1 MMSRSQRRICP
12 GVASSAPA
20 SKYDPAPSA
29 SAITISA
36 ALAPSSQAMKGAAR
50 IAVVIA
56 SRVRNGLLLTGELS
70 RRILAADAGQAGE
83 YRDPLR
89 LHSQNRRG
97 QAGPRRSQRRTMTF
111 CTACASPITPP
122 NQSCPTCGA
131 LHAPA
136 VMLHA
141 SRFSADAP
149 AKRSV
154 LIRLLY
160 KTPVLLLF
168 VVAGG
173 FMQRHTAQQQ
183 WLESAYAAAE
193 SAANAGD
200 IVAAREAFMAIVG
213 YRDAAERAS
222 EIETRLEPLEA
233 GYLDG
238 LQAIDRGDYEAAV
251 ELLAPVA
258 EQAPGLRDTV
268 TRLEDARRLLA
279 AELRRDVDAA
289 ETVRDWPAAEQ
300 TLRSLVALDPS
311 DDSSRSRLG
320 LLQREHGPVVLGNDR
335 ALWLVAP
342 DGSEPR
348 QLTDAVHVI
357 WPVWSPDRSQI
368 AFLAP
373 DPDDPMG
380 NVSLYRIAVD
390 GSTPERLVDG
400 VSAHAA
406 PSWSP
411 DGNRIAYTSFAGYD
425 PVYESG
431 AISVRVLDVETR
443 KETDLTGA
451 KYPLAFNPSWSP
463 DGSEIAFIVKNQ
475 GLGERPQHAPGDVM
489 VASLE
494 RSDGAFENV
503 TNGAVRDVWS
513 AAWSPRGDELLLY
526 SLFGQTWYEPPSTSI
541 RLLNRD
547 TGEIDQLAGLDE
559 RPTMPV
565 WSPDGTRFAFTS
577 KETSIAIADSI
588 GNQFELEADEALSGE
603 ITWSPD
609 GQALLLA
616 PWDADTSS
624 TLVDFSGAEPVL
636 SSVRFEFDASPPF
649 ISPPQWAP
657 AVALPPDQNE
667 ALIPAAGASPLS

>member
-1 MMSRSQRRICP
+1 
-12 GVASSAPA
+12 
-20 SKYDPAPSA
+20 
-29 SAITISA
+29 
-36 ALAPSSQAMKGAAR
+36 
-50 IAVVIA
+50 
-56 SRVRNGLLLTGELS
+56 
-70 RRILAADAGQAGE
+70 
-83 YRDPLR
+83 
-89 LHSQNRRG
+89 
-97 QAGPRRSQRRTMTF
+97 MTF
-111 CTACASPITPP
+111 CTACASPITTS

-131 LHAPA
+131 MHAPVVTA
-136 VMLHA
+136 PVPRLP
-141 SRFSADAP
+141 RDAP
-149 AKRSV
+149 VKRSV

-160 KTPVLLLF
+160 LAPVLLLF
-168 VVAGG
+168 AIAAG
-173 FMQRHTAQQQ
+173 FVQRQTAQEQ
-183 WLESAYAAAE
+183 WLASAYAAAE
-193 SAANAGD
+193 DAAREGD
-200 IVAAREAFMAIVG
+200 IVAAREGFMAIIG
-213 YRDAAERAS
+213 YRDAAERAD

-238 LQAIDRGDYEAAV
+238 VQAIERGDYAAAV
-251 ELLAPVA
+251 DLLAPVA
-258 EQAPGLRDTV
+258 EQAPALRDTV

-289 ETVRDWPAAEQ
+289 ETTRDWPAAER
-300 TLRSLVALDPS
+300 TLRDLVALDPT
-311 DDSSRSRLG
+311 DDSSRLRLG
-320 LLQREHGPVVLGNDR
+320 LLQREHGPIVLGNDR

-357 WPVWSPDRSQI
+357 WPVWNPDRSQI

-373 DPDDPMG
+373 DPEDPMG

-400 VSAHAA
+400 VSAHAP

-411 DGNRIAYTSFAGYD
+411 DGTRIAYTSFAGYD
-425 PVYESG
+425 PIYESG

-443 KETDLTGA
+443 EETDLTGSE
-451 KYPLAFNPSWSP
+451 YPLAFNPTWSP
-463 DGSEIAFIVKNQ
+463 DGTEIAFIVKHQ

-489 VASLE
+489 IADLGQIGGDE
-494 RSDGAFENV
+494 FENV

-513 AAWSPRGDELLLY
+513 VTWSPRGDELLLY

-541 RLLNRD
+541 RVLNRV
-547 TGEIDQLAGLDE
+547 TGQIDQLAGIDE

-565 WSPDGTRFAFTS
+565 WSPDGTRFAFTA
-577 KETSIAIADSI
+577 KETSIIVADSS
-588 GNQFELEADEALSGE
+588 GSQHQLEADAALSGE

-624 TLVDFSGAEPVL
+624 TVVDLTAAQPVV

-657 AVALPPDQNE
+657 SVSLPPAQN
-667 ALIPAAGASPLS
+667 AAIVAPASGAPLP

>member
-1 MMSRSQRRICP
+1 
-12 GVASSAPA
+12 
-20 SKYDPAPSA
+20 
-29 SAITISA
+29 
-36 ALAPSSQAMKGAAR
+36 
-50 IAVVIA
+50 
-56 SRVRNGLLLTGELS
+56 
-70 RRILAADAGQAGE
+70 
-83 YRDPLR
+83 
-89 LHSQNRRG
+89 
-97 QAGPRRSQRRTMTF
+97 MTF
-111 CTACASPITPP
+111 CTACASPIATS

-131 LHAPA
+131 LNAPA
-136 VMLHA
+136 VGLNGP
-141 SRFSADAP
+141 RTPADAP
-149 AKRSV
+149 AKRSI

-160 KTPVLLLF
+160 LAPVLLLF
-168 VVAGG
+168 AVAGG
-173 FMQRHTAQQQ
+173 LVQRHTAQQQ
-183 WLESAYAAAE
+183 WLASAYASAQDAAK
-193 SAANAGD
+193 AGD
-200 IVAAREAFMAIVG
+200 IVTAREGFMAILG
-213 YRDAAERAS
+213 YRDAGERAR

-233 GYLDG
+233 AYLDG
-238 LQAIDRGDYEAAV
+238 LQAIERGDYAAAV

-258 EQAPGLRDTV
+258 EQAPALRDTV
-268 TRLEDARRLLA
+268 TRLDDARRLLA
-279 AELRRDVDAA
+279 AELQRDVDAA
-289 ETVRDWPAAEQ
+289 ETVRDWPAAER
-300 TLRSLVALDPS
+300 TLRELVALDAS
-311 DDSSRSRLG
+311 DDSARLRLG
-320 LLQREHGPVVLGNDR
+320 LMQREHGPVLLGNDR

-380 NVSLYRIAVD
+380 NVSLYRIPVD
-390 GSTPERLVDG
+390 GTTPERLVDG

-411 DGNRIAYTSFAGYD
+411 DGTRIAYTSFAGYD

-431 AISVRVLDVETR
+431 AIGVRVVDVESGE
-443 KETDLTGA
+443 ETDLTGA

-463 DGSEIAFIVKNQ
+463 DGSEIAFIVKHQ
-475 GLGERPQHAPGDVM
+475 GLGERPQHAPGDVLVINM
-489 VASLE
+489 G
-494 RSDGAFENV
+494 RSAEGEFENL
-503 TNGAVRDVWS
+503 TDGAVRDVWS
-513 AAWSPRGDELLLY
+513 VSWSPRGDELLLY

-541 RLLNRD
+541 RMLNRV
-547 TGEIDQLAGLDE
+547 TGKIHQIAGIEE

-577 KETSIAIADSI
+577 RETSIVVADSVTS
-588 GNQFELEADEALSGE
+588 QHELDADEALSGE

-624 TLVDFSGAEPVL
+624 TVVDLSGAEPVL

-657 AVALPPDQNE
+657 SVALPPDQNP
-667 ALIPAAGASPLS
+667 ALAPPASGSPLS

>member
-1 MMSRSQRRICP
+1 
-12 GVASSAPA
+12 
-20 SKYDPAPSA
+20 
-29 SAITISA
+29 
-36 ALAPSSQAMKGAAR
+36 
-50 IAVVIA
+50 
-56 SRVRNGLLLTGELS
+56 
-70 RRILAADAGQAGE
+70 
-83 YRDPLR
+83 
-89 LHSQNRRG
+89 
-97 QAGPRRSQRRTMTF
+97 MTF
-111 CTACASPITPP
+111 CTACASPITTS

-131 LHAPA
+131 MHAPV
-136 VMLHA
+136 VMAPVPRLP
-141 SRFSADAP
+141 RDAP
-149 AKRSV
+149 VKRSV

-160 KTPVLLLF
+160 LAPVLLLF
-168 VVAGG
+168 AIAAG
-173 FMQRHTAQQQ
+173 FVQRQTAQEQ
-183 WLESAYAAAE
+183 WLASAYAAAE
-193 SAANAGD
+193 DAAREGD
-200 IVAAREAFMAIVG
+200 IVAAREGFMAIIG
-213 YRDAAERAS
+213 YRDAAERAD

-238 LQAIDRGDYEAAV
+238 VQAIERGDYAAAV
-251 ELLAPVA
+251 DLLAPVA
-258 EQAPGLRDTV
+258 EQAPALRDTV

-289 ETVRDWPAAEQ
+289 ETTRDWPAAER
-300 TLRSLVALDPS
+300 TLRDLVALDPT
-311 DDSSRSRLG
+311 DDSSRLRLG
-320 LLQREHGPVVLGNDR
+320 LLQREHGPIVLGNDR

-357 WPVWSPDRSQI
+357 WPVWNPDRSQI

-373 DPDDPMG
+373 DPEDPMG

-400 VSAHAA
+400 VSAHAP

-411 DGNRIAYTSFAGYD
+411 DGTRIAYTSFAGYD
-425 PVYESG
+425 PIYESG

-443 KETDLTGA
+443 EETDLTGSE
-451 KYPLAFNPSWSP
+451 YPLAFNPTWSP
-463 DGSEIAFIVKNQ
+463 DGTEIAFIVKHQ

-489 VASLE
+489 IADLGQIGGDE
-494 RSDGAFENV
+494 FENV

-513 AAWSPRGDELLLY
+513 VTWSPRGDELLLY

-541 RLLNRD
+541 RVLNRV
-547 TGEIDQLAGLDE
+547 TGQIDQLAGIDE

-565 WSPDGTRFAFTS
+565 WSPDGTRFAFTA
-577 KETSIAIADSI
+577 KETSIIVADSS
-588 GNQFELEADEALSGE
+588 GPQHQLESDAALSGE

-624 TLVDFSGAEPVL
+624 TVVDLTAAQPVV

-657 AVALPPDQNE
+657 SVSLPPAQN
-667 ALIPAAGASPLS
+667 AAIVAPASGAPLP

>member
-1 MMSRSQRRICP
+1 
-12 GVASSAPA
+12 
-20 SKYDPAPSA
+20 
-29 SAITISA
+29 
-36 ALAPSSQAMKGAAR
+36 
-50 IAVVIA
+50 
-56 SRVRNGLLLTGELS
+56 
-70 RRILAADAGQAGE
+70 
-83 YRDPLR
+83 
-89 LHSQNRRG
+89 
-97 QAGPRRSQRRTMTF
+97 MTF
-111 CTACASPITPP
+111 CTSCASPIRTP
-122 NQSCPTCGA
+122 NQPCPTCGA
-131 LHAPA
+131 LHPPA
-136 VMLHA
+136 IAVHG
-141 SRFSADAP
+141 SRFLSSAP
-149 AKRSV
+149 AKPST

-160 KTPVLLLF
+160 LAPVLLLLA
-168 VVAGG
+168 VAGG
-173 FMQRHTAQQQ
+173 LVQRHTAQQQ
-183 WLESAYAAAE
+183 WLASAYAAAHD
-193 SAANAGD
+193 AARAGD
-200 IVAAREAFMAIVG
+200 IVTARDGFTAILG
-213 YRDAAERAS
+213 YRDAAERARA
-222 EIETRLEPLEA
+222 IETRLEPLEA
-233 GYLDG
+233 AYVDG
-238 LQAIDRGDYEAAV
+238 LQAIEQGDYATAV

-258 EQAPGLRDTV
+258 EQAPTLRDTA

-289 ETVRDWPAAEQ
+289 ETIRDWPAAER
-300 TLRSLVALDPS
+300 TLRELIALDAT
-311 DDSSRSRLG
+311 DDSSRRRLG
-320 LLQREHGPVVLGNDR
+320 QLQREHGPIVLGNDR

-411 DGNRIAYTSFAGYD
+411 DGTRIAYTSFAGYD

-431 AISVRVLDVETR
+431 AISVRVVDLETR
-443 KETDLTGA
+443 EESDLTGA

-463 DGSEIAFIVKNQ
+463 DGSEIAFVVKHQ

-489 VASLE
+489 IVNLE
-494 RSDGAFENV
+494 RTEDDEFENV

-513 AAWSPRGDELLLY
+513 VSWSPRGDQLLLY

-541 RLLNRD
+541 RLLNRI
-547 TGEIDQLAGLDE
+547 TGKIEQLAGIDE

-577 KETSIAIADSI
+577 EETSIVVVDFK
-588 GNQFELEADEALSGE
+588 GDRRDLQADEALSGE

-609 GQALLLA
+609 GQSLLLA

-624 TLVDFSGAEPVL
+624 TLVDLSAAEPVL

-657 AVALPPDQNE
+657 AVALPPAQNPVV
-667 ALIPAAGASPLS
+667 IPPADGPPLS

>member
-1 MMSRSQRRICP
+1 
-12 GVASSAPA
+12 
-20 SKYDPAPSA
+20 
-29 SAITISA
+29 
-36 ALAPSSQAMKGAAR
+36 
-50 IAVVIA
+50 
-56 SRVRNGLLLTGELS
+56 
-70 RRILAADAGQAGE
+70 
-83 YRDPLR
+83 
-89 LHSQNRRG
+89 
-97 QAGPRRSQRRTMTF
+97 MTF
-111 CTACASPITPP
+111 CTACASPITTS

-131 LHAPA
+131 MHAPVVTA
-136 VMLHA
+136 PVPRLP
-141 SRFSADAP
+141 RDAP
-149 AKRSV
+149 VKRSV

-160 KTPVLLLF
+160 LAPVLLLF
-168 VVAGG
+168 AIAAG
-173 FMQRHTAQQQ
+173 FVQRQTAQEQ
-183 WLESAYAAAE
+183 WLASAYAAAE
-193 SAANAGD
+193 DAAREGD
-200 IVAAREAFMAIVG
+200 IVAAREGFMAIIG
-213 YRDAAERAS
+213 YRDAAERAD

-238 LQAIDRGDYEAAV
+238 VQAIERGDYAAAV
-251 ELLAPVA
+251 DLLAPVA
-258 EQAPGLRDTV
+258 EQAPALRDTV

-289 ETVRDWPAAEQ
+289 ETTRDWPAAER
-300 TLRSLVALDPS
+300 TLRDLVALDPT
-311 DDSSRSRLG
+311 DDSSRLRLA
-320 LLQREHGPVVLGNDR
+320 LLQREHGPIVLGNDR

-357 WPVWSPDRSQI
+357 WPVWNPDRSQI

-373 DPDDPMG
+373 DPEDPMG

-400 VSAHAA
+400 VSAHAP

-411 DGNRIAYTSFAGYD
+411 DGTRIAYTSFAGYD
-425 PVYESG
+425 PIYESG

-443 KETDLTGA
+443 EETDLSGSE
-451 KYPLAFNPSWSP
+451 YPLAFNPTWSP
-463 DGSEIAFIVKNQ
+463 DGTEIAFIVKHQ

-489 VASLE
+489 IADLGQIGGDE
-494 RSDGAFENV
+494 FENV

-513 AAWSPRGDELLLY
+513 VTWSPRGDELLLY

-541 RLLNRD
+541 RVLNRV
-547 TGEIDQLAGLDE
+547 TGQIDQLAGIDE

-565 WSPDGTRFAFTS
+565 WSPDGTRFAFTA
-577 KETSIAIADSI
+577 KETSIIVADSS
-588 GNQFELEADEALSGE
+588 GPQHQLEADAALSGE

-624 TLVDFSGAEPVL
+624 TVVDLTAAQPVV

-657 AVALPPDQNE
+657 SVSLPPAQN
-667 ALIPAAGASPLS
+667 AAIVAPASGAPLP

>member
-1 MMSRSQRRICP
+1 
-12 GVASSAPA
+12 
-20 SKYDPAPSA
+20 
-29 SAITISA
+29 
-36 ALAPSSQAMKGAAR
+36 
-50 IAVVIA
+50 
-56 SRVRNGLLLTGELS
+56 
-70 RRILAADAGQAGE
+70 
-83 YRDPLR
+83 
-89 LHSQNRRG
+89 
-97 QAGPRRSQRRTMTF
+97 MTF
-111 CTACASPITPP
+111 CTACASPITTS

-131 LHAPA
+131 MHAPVVTA
-136 VMLHA
+136 PVPRLP
-141 SRFSADAP
+141 RDAP
-149 AKRSV
+149 VKRSV

-160 KTPVLLLF
+160 LAPVLLLF
-168 VVAGG
+168 AIAAG
-173 FMQRHTAQQQ
+173 FVQRQTAQEQ
-183 WLESAYAAAE
+183 WLASAYAAAE
-193 SAANAGD
+193 DAAREGD
-200 IVAAREAFMAIVG
+200 IVAAREGFMAIIG
-213 YRDAAERAS
+213 YRDAAERAD

-238 LQAIDRGDYEAAV
+238 VQAIERGDYAAAV
-251 ELLAPVA
+251 DLLAPVA
-258 EQAPGLRDTV
+258 EQAPALRDTV

-289 ETVRDWPAAEQ
+289 ETTRDWPAAER
-300 TLRSLVALDPS
+300 TLRDLVALDPT
-311 DDSSRSRLG
+311 DDSSRLRLG
-320 LLQREHGPVVLGNDR
+320 LLQREHGPIVLGNDR

-357 WPVWSPDRSQI
+357 WPVWNPDRSQI

-373 DPDDPMG
+373 DPEDPMG

-400 VSAHAA
+400 VSAHAP

-411 DGNRIAYTSFAGYD
+411 DGTRIAYTSFAGYD
-425 PVYESG
+425 PIYESG

-443 KETDLTGA
+443 EETDLSGSE
-451 KYPLAFNPSWSP
+451 YPLAFNPTWSP
-463 DGSEIAFIVKNQ
+463 DGTEIAFIVKHQ

-489 VASLE
+489 IADLGQIGGDE
-494 RSDGAFENV
+494 FENV

-513 AAWSPRGDELLLY
+513 VTWSPRGDELLLY

-541 RLLNRD
+541 RVLNRV
-547 TGEIDQLAGLDE
+547 TGQIDQLAGIDE

-565 WSPDGTRFAFTS
+565 WSPDGTRFAFTA
-577 KETSIAIADSI
+577 KETSIIVADSS
-588 GNQFELEADEALSGE
+588 GPQHQLEADAALSGE

-624 TLVDFSGAEPVL
+624 TVVDLTAAQPVV

-657 AVALPPDQNE
+657 SVSLPPAQN
-667 ALIPAAGASPLS
+667 AAIVAPASGAPLP

>member
-1 MMSRSQRRICP
+1 
-12 GVASSAPA
+12 
-20 SKYDPAPSA
+20 
-29 SAITISA
+29 
-36 ALAPSSQAMKGAAR
+36 L
-50 IAVVIA
+50 
-56 SRVRNGLLLTGELS
+56 N
-70 RRILAADAGQAGE
+70 
-83 YRDPLR
+83 
-89 LHSQNRRG
+89 
-97 QAGPRRSQRRTMTF
+97 GPR
-111 CTACASPITPP
+111 TP
-122 NQSCPTCGA
+122 
-131 LHAPA
+131 
-136 VMLHA
+136 
-141 SRFSADAP
+141 ADAP
-149 AKRSV
+149 AKRSI

-160 KTPVLLLF
+160 LAPVLLLF
-168 VVAGG
+168 AVAGG
-173 FMQRHTAQQQ
+173 LVQRHTAQQQ
-183 WLESAYAAAE
+183 WLASAYASAQDAAK
-193 SAANAGD
+193 AGD
-200 IVAAREAFMAIVG
+200 IVTAREGFMAILG
-213 YRDAAERAS
+213 YRDAGERAR

-233 GYLDG
+233 AYLDG
-238 LQAIDRGDYEAAV
+238 LQAIERGDYAAAV

-258 EQAPGLRDTV
+258 EQAPALRDTV
-268 TRLEDARRLLA
+268 TRLDDARRLLA
-279 AELRRDVDAA
+279 AELQRDVDAA
-289 ETVRDWPAAEQ
+289 ETVRDWPAAER
-300 TLRSLVALDPS
+300 TLRELVALDAS
-311 DDSSRSRLG
+311 DDSARLRLG
-320 LLQREHGPVVLGNDR
+320 LMQREHGPVLLGNDR

-411 DGNRIAYTSFAGYD
+411 DGTRIAYTSFAGYD

-431 AISVRVLDVETR
+431 AIGVRVVDVESGE
-443 KETDLTGA
+443 ETDLTEA

-463 DGSEIAFIVKNQ
+463 DGSEIAFIVKHQ
-475 GLGERPQHAPGDVM
+475 GLGERPQHAPGDVLVINM
-489 VASLE
+489 E
-494 RSDGAFENV
+494 RSAEGEFENL
-503 TNGAVRDVWS
+503 TDGAVRDVWS
-513 AAWSPRGDELLLY
+513 VSWSPRGDELLLY

-541 RLLNRD
+541 RMLNRV
-547 TGEIDQLAGLDE
+547 TGKIHQIAGIEE

-577 KETSIAIADSI
+577 RETSIVVADSVTS
-588 GNQFELEADEALSGE
+588 QHELDADEALSGE

-624 TLVDFSGAEPVL
+624 TVVDLSGGEPVL

-657 AVALPPDQNE
+657 SVALPPGQNP
-667 ALIPAAGASPLS
+667 ALAPPASGAPQS

>member
-1 MMSRSQRRICP
+1 
-12 GVASSAPA
+12 
-20 SKYDPAPSA
+20 
-29 SAITISA
+29 
-36 ALAPSSQAMKGAAR
+36 
-50 IAVVIA
+50 
-56 SRVRNGLLLTGELS
+56 
-70 RRILAADAGQAGE
+70 
-83 YRDPLR
+83 
-89 LHSQNRRG
+89 
-97 QAGPRRSQRRTMTF
+97 MTF
-111 CTACASPITPP
+111 CTACASPIASP

-136 VMLHA
+136 VPLHS
-141 SRFSADAP
+141 SRFPADAP
-149 AKRSV
+149 AKRSI

-160 KTPVLLLF
+160 LAPVLLLF
-168 VVAGG
+168 AVACGLV
-173 FMQRHTAQQQ
+173 QRHTAQQQ
-183 WLESAYAAAE
+183 WLASAYAAAE
-193 SAANAGD
+193 DAAKAGD
-200 IVAAREAFMAIVG
+200 IVAAREGFKAIVG
-213 YRDAAERAS
+213 YRDSAERVR

-238 LQAIDRGDYEAAV
+238 LQAIERGDYAAAV

-258 EQAPGLRDTV
+258 EQAPGLQDTV
-268 TRLEDARRLLA
+268 TRLEDARRLFA
-279 AELRRDVDAA
+279 AELRRDIDAA
-289 ETVRDWPAAEQ
+289 ETIRDWPAAER
-300 TLRSLVALDPS
+300 TLRKLVELDAT
-311 DDSSRSRLG
+311 DDSSRLQ
-320 LLQREHGPVVLGNDR
+320 LAQLQREHGPIVLGNDR

-342 DGSEPR
+342 DGSEAR
-348 QLTDAVHVI
+348 QITDAVHVI

-411 DGNRIAYTSFAGYD
+411 DGTRIAYTSFAGYD

-431 AISVRVLDVETR
+431 AISVRVFDVETR

-451 KYPLAFNPSWSP
+451 EYPLAFNPSWSP
-463 DGSEIAFIVKNQ
+463 EGSEIAFIVKHQ
-475 GLGERPQHAPGDVM
+475 GLGERPQHSPGDVM
-489 VASLE
+489 VANLRE
-494 RSDGAFENV
+494 PGKDGFENL
-503 TNGAVRDVWS
+503 TNGGVRDVWS
-513 AAWSPRGDELLLY
+513 ASWSPRGDELLLY

-541 RLLNRD
+541 RVLNRV
-547 TGEIDQLAGLDE
+547 TGEIDQLAGIDE

-577 KETSIAIADSI
+577 KETSIVITASS
-588 GNQFELEADEALSGE
+588 GNQRELEADAALSGE

-609 GQALLLA
+609 GQELLLA

-624 TLVDFSGAEPVL
+624 TVVDLSGAEPVM
-636 SSVRFEFDASPPF
+636 SSVHFEFDASPPF

-657 AVALPPDQNE
+657 LVAQPPEQNPS
-667 ALIPAAGASPLS
+667 LVPPTGGPPLS

>member
-1 MMSRSQRRICP
+1 
-12 GVASSAPA
+12 
-20 SKYDPAPSA
+20 
-29 SAITISA
+29 
-36 ALAPSSQAMKGAAR
+36 
-50 IAVVIA
+50 
-56 SRVRNGLLLTGELS
+56 
-70 RRILAADAGQAGE
+70 
-83 YRDPLR
+83 
-89 LHSQNRRG
+89 
-97 QAGPRRSQRRTMTF
+97 MTF
-111 CTACASPITPP
+111 CTACASPITTS

-131 LHAPA
+131 MHAPVVTA
-136 VMLHA
+136 PVPRLP
-141 SRFSADAP
+141 RDAP
-149 AKRSV
+149 VKRSV

-160 KTPVLLLF
+160 LAPVLLLF
-168 VVAGG
+168 AIAAG
-173 FMQRHTAQQQ
+173 FVQRHTAQEQ
-183 WLESAYAAAE
+183 WLASAYAAADD
-193 SAANAGD
+193 AAREGD
-200 IVAAREAFMAIVG
+200 IVAAREGFMAIIG
-213 YRDAAERAS
+213 YRDAAERAD

-238 LQAIDRGDYEAAV
+238 VQAIERGDYAAAV
-251 ELLAPVA
+251 DLLAPVA
-258 EQAPGLRDTV
+258 EQAPALRDTV

-289 ETVRDWPAAEQ
+289 ETTRDWPAAER
-300 TLRSLVALDPS
+300 TLRDLVALDPA
-311 DDSSRSRLG
+311 DDSSRLRLG
-320 LLQREHGPVVLGNDR
+320 LLQREHGPIVLGNDR

-348 QLTDAVHVI
+348 QLTDAVHII
-357 WPVWSPDRSQI
+357 WPVWNPDRSQI

-373 DPDDPMG
+373 DPEDPMG

-400 VSAHAA
+400 VSAHAP

-411 DGNRIAYTSFAGYD
+411 DGTRIAYTSFAGYD
-425 PVYESG
+425 PIYESG

-443 KETDLTGA
+443 EETDLSGSE
-451 KYPLAFNPSWSP
+451 YPLAFNPTWSP
-463 DGSEIAFIVKNQ
+463 DGTEIAFIVKHQ

-489 VASLE
+489 IADLGQIGGDE
-494 RSDGAFENV
+494 FENV

-513 AAWSPRGDELLLY
+513 VTWSPRGDELLLY

-541 RLLNRD
+541 RVLNRV
-547 TGEIDQLAGLDE
+547 TGQIDQLAGIDE

-565 WSPDGTRFAFTS
+565 WSPDGTRFAFTA
-577 KETSIAIADSI
+577 KETSIIVADSS
-588 GNQFELEADEALSGE
+588 GPQHQLEADAALSGE

-624 TLVDFSGAEPVL
+624 TVVDLTAAQPVV

-657 AVALPPDQNE
+657 SVSLPPAQN
-667 ALIPAAGASPLS
+667 AAIVAPASGAPLP

>member
-1 MMSRSQRRICP
+1 
-12 GVASSAPA
+12 
-20 SKYDPAPSA
+20 
-29 SAITISA
+29 
-36 ALAPSSQAMKGAAR
+36 L
-50 IAVVIA
+50 
-56 SRVRNGLLLTGELS
+56 N
-70 RRILAADAGQAGE
+70 
-83 YRDPLR
+83 
-89 LHSQNRRG
+89 
-97 QAGPRRSQRRTMTF
+97 GPR
-111 CTACASPITPP
+111 TP
-122 NQSCPTCGA
+122 
-131 LHAPA
+131 
-136 VMLHA
+136 
-141 SRFSADAP
+141 ADAP
-149 AKRSV
+149 AKRSI

-160 KTPVLLLF
+160 LAPVLLLF
-168 VVAGG
+168 AVAGG
-173 FMQRHTAQQQ
+173 LVQRHTAQQQ
-183 WLESAYAAAE
+183 WLASAYASAQDAAK
-193 SAANAGD
+193 AGD
-200 IVAAREAFMAIVG
+200 IVTAREGFMAILG
-213 YRDAAERAS
+213 YRDAGERAR

-233 GYLDG
+233 AYLDG
-238 LQAIDRGDYEAAV
+238 LQAIERGDYAAAV

-258 EQAPGLRDTV
+258 EQAPALRDTV
-268 TRLEDARRLLA
+268 TRLDDARRLLA
-279 AELRRDVDAA
+279 AELQRDVDAA
-289 ETVRDWPAAEQ
+289 ETVRDWPAAER
-300 TLRSLVALDPS
+300 TLRELVALDAS
-311 DDSSRSRLG
+311 DDSARLRLG
-320 LLQREHGPVVLGNDR
+320 LMQREHGPVLLGNDR

-411 DGNRIAYTSFAGYD
+411 DGTRIAYTSFAGYD

-431 AISVRVLDVETR
+431 AIGVRVVDVESGE
-443 KETDLTGA
+443 ETDLTGA

-463 DGSEIAFIVKNQ
+463 DGSEIAFIVKHQ
-475 GLGERPQHAPGDVM
+475 GLGERPQHAPGDVLVINM
-489 VASLE
+489 G
-494 RSDGAFENV
+494 RSAEGEFENL
-503 TNGAVRDVWS
+503 TDGAVRDVWS
-513 AAWSPRGDELLLY
+513 VSWSPRGDELLLY

-541 RLLNRD
+541 RMLNRV
-547 TGEIDQLAGLDE
+547 TGKIHQIAGIEE

-577 KETSIAIADSI
+577 RETSIVVADSVTS
-588 GNQFELEADEALSGE
+588 QHELDADEALSGE

-624 TLVDFSGAEPVL
+624 TVVDLSGAEPVL

-657 AVALPPDQNE
+657 SVALPPGQNP
-667 ALIPAAGASPLS
+667 ALAPPASGAPQS

>member
-1 MMSRSQRRICP
+1 
-12 GVASSAPA
+12 
-20 SKYDPAPSA
+20 
-29 SAITISA
+29 
-36 ALAPSSQAMKGAAR
+36 
-50 IAVVIA
+50 
-56 SRVRNGLLLTGELS
+56 
-70 RRILAADAGQAGE
+70 
-83 YRDPLR
+83 
-89 LHSQNRRG
+89 
-97 QAGPRRSQRRTMTF
+97 
-111 CTACASPITPP
+111 
-122 NQSCPTCGA
+122 
-131 LHAPA
+131 
-136 VMLHA
+136 
-141 SRFSADAP
+141 
-149 AKRSV
+149 
-154 LIRLLY
+154 
-160 KTPVLLLF
+160 VLLLF
-168 VVAGG
+168 AGAAG
-173 FMQRHTAQQQ
+173 LVQRHNDQQQ
-183 WLESAYAAAE
+183 WLASAYAAAQD
-193 SAANAGD
+193 AARAGD
-200 IVAAREAFMAIVG
+200 IVAAREGFMAIVG
-213 YRDAAERAS
+213 YRDAAERAH

-233 GYLDG
+233 AYLDG
-238 LQAIDRGDYEAAV
+238 LQAIERGDYAVAV

-258 EQAPGLRDTV
+258 EQAPGLGDTV
-268 TRLEDARRLLA
+268 TRLDDARRLLA

-289 ETVRDWPAAEQ
+289 ETVRDWPTAER
-300 TLRSLVALDPS
+300 TLRDLVALDTT
-311 DDSSRSRLG
+311 DDSSRRRLG

-373 DPDDPMG
+373 DPEDPMG

-406 PSWSP
+406 PAWSP
-411 DGNRIAYTSFAGYD
+411 DGTRIAYTSFAGYD

-431 AISVRVLDVETR
+431 SISVRVFDVESN

-463 DGSEIAFIVKNQ
+463 DGSEIAFTVKHQ

-489 VASLE
+489 VVNLAQSE
-494 RSDGAFENV
+494 DDEFENV
-503 TNGAVRDVWS
+503 TNGAVRDIWS
-513 AAWSPRGDELLLY
+513 VSWSPRGDELLLY

-541 RLLNRD
+541 RVLNRA
-547 TGEIDQLAGLDE
+547 TGEIDQLAGIEE

-565 WSPDGTRFAFTS
+565 WSPDGTRFAFTA
-577 KETSIAIADSI
+577 KETSIVVANSAGI
-588 GNQFELEADEALSGE
+588 QEELEADEALSGE

-624 TLVDFSGAEPVL
+624 TLVDLSGVEPVL

-657 AVALPPDQNE
+657 AVALAPDKNASLMPP
-667 ALIPAAGASPLS
+667 AVGPPPS

>member
-1 MMSRSQRRICP
+1 
-12 GVASSAPA
+12 
-20 SKYDPAPSA
+20 
-29 SAITISA
+29 
-36 ALAPSSQAMKGAAR
+36 
-50 IAVVIA
+50 
-56 SRVRNGLLLTGELS
+56 
-70 RRILAADAGQAGE
+70 
-83 YRDPLR
+83 
-89 LHSQNRRG
+89 
-97 QAGPRRSQRRTMTF
+97 MTF
-111 CTACASPITPP
+111 CTACASPITTS

-131 LHAPA
+131 MHAPV
-136 VMLHA
+136 VMAPVPRLP
-141 SRFSADAP
+141 RDAP
-149 AKRSV
+149 VKRSV

-160 KTPVLLLF
+160 LAPVLLLF
-168 VVAGG
+168 AIAAG
-173 FMQRHTAQQQ
+173 FVQRQTAQEQ
-183 WLESAYAAAE
+183 WLASAYAAAE
-193 SAANAGD
+193 DAAREGD
-200 IVAAREAFMAIVG
+200 IVAAREGFMAIIG
-213 YRDAAERAS
+213 YRDAAERAD

-238 LQAIDRGDYEAAV
+238 VQAIERGDYAAAV
-251 ELLAPVA
+251 DLLAPVA
-258 EQAPGLRDTV
+258 EQAPALRDTV

-289 ETVRDWPAAEQ
+289 ETTRDWPAAER
-300 TLRSLVALDPS
+300 TLRDLVALDPT
-311 DDSSRSRLG
+311 DDSSRLRLG
-320 LLQREHGPVVLGNDR
+320 LLQREHGPIVLGNDR

-357 WPVWSPDRSQI
+357 WPVWNPDRSQI

-373 DPDDPMG
+373 DPEDPMG

-400 VSAHAA
+400 VSAHAP

-411 DGNRIAYTSFAGYD
+411 DGTRIAYTSFAGYD
-425 PVYESG
+425 PIYESG

-443 KETDLTGA
+443 EETDLSGSE
-451 KYPLAFNPSWSP
+451 YPLAFNPTWSP
-463 DGSEIAFIVKNQ
+463 DGTEIAFIVKHQ

-489 VASLE
+489 IADLGQIGGDE
-494 RSDGAFENV
+494 FENV

-513 AAWSPRGDELLLY
+513 VTWSPRGDELLLY

-541 RLLNRD
+541 RVLNRV
-547 TGEIDQLAGLDE
+547 TGQIDQLAGIDE

-577 KETSIAIADSI
+577 KETSIIVADSS
-588 GNQFELEADEALSGE
+588 GPQHQLEADAALSGE

-624 TLVDFSGAEPVL
+624 TVVDLTAAQPVV

-657 AVALPPDQNE
+657 SVSLPPAQN
-667 ALIPAAGASPLS
+667 AAIVAPASGAPLP

>member
-1 MMSRSQRRICP
+1 M
-12 GVASSAPA
+12 
-20 SKYDPAPSA
+20 
-29 SAITISA
+29 
-36 ALAPSSQAMKGAAR
+36 
-50 IAVVIA
+50 
-56 SRVRNGLLLTGELS
+56 
-70 RRILAADAGQAGE
+70 
-83 YRDPLR
+83 
-89 LHSQNRRG
+89 
-97 QAGPRRSQRRTMTF
+97 MTF
-111 CTACASPITPP
+111 CIACASPIATTH
-122 NQSCPTCGA
+122 QSCPICGA

-136 VMLHA
+136 VALLEA
-141 SRFSADAP
+141 RLPGDAP
-149 AKRSV
+149 VKRSN

-160 KTPVLLLF
+160 LAPVLLLF
-168 VVAGG
+168 AVVGG
-173 FMQRHTAQQQ
+173 LVQRHTAQEQ
-183 WLESAYAAAE
+183 WLASAYAAAQD
-193 SAANAGD
+193 AAQAGD
-200 IVAAREAFMAIVG
+200 IVAARDGFMAIMG
-213 YRDAAERAS
+213 YRDAAERAK

-238 LQAIDRGDYEAAV
+238 VQAIERGDYAAAV

-258 EQAPGLRDTV
+258 EQAPSLRDTG

-289 ETVRDWPAAEQ
+289 ETIRDWPGAER
-300 TLRSLVALDPS
+300 TLRDLVALDPT
-311 DDSSRSRLG
+311 DDSSRLRLG

-373 DPDDPMG
+373 DPEDPMG
-380 NVSLYRIAVD
+380 NVSLYRIPVD

-400 VSAHAA
+400 VSAHAP

-411 DGNRIAYTSFAGYD
+411 DGTRIAYTSFAGYD

-431 AISVRVLDVETR
+431 AISVRVLELETGE
-443 KETDLTGA
+443 ETDLTGA
-451 KYPLAFNPSWSP
+451 EYPLAFNPSWSP
-463 DGSEIAFIVKNQ
+463 GGDQIAFIVKHQ

-489 VASLE
+489 IADLGQPGK
-494 RSDGAFENV
+494 DGFENV

-513 AAWSPRGDELLLY
+513 VSWSPRGNELLLY
-526 SLFGQTWYEPPSTSI
+526 SLFGQTWYEPPATSI
-541 RLLNRD
+541 RVLNRV
-547 TGEIDQLAGLDE
+547 TGQIDQIAGIEE

-565 WSPDGTRFAFTS
+565 WSPDGSKFAFTS
-577 KETSIAIADSI
+577 EDTSIVVADSS
-588 GNQFELEADEALSGE
+588 GNQHELQADAALSGE

-624 TLVDFSGAEPVL
+624 TVVELSSGEPVM

-657 AVALPPDQNE
+657 SVALPPDQN
-667 ALIPAAGASPLS
+667 AAIVPPASGPPFP